1 MTIDSDLHTLATS
14 KNFAAL
20 STLAADGQPR
30 THVMWIDADDEH
42 VVFNTDIGRAKYRD
56 VKRDERVTV
65 AVIDQ
70 TNPYRYVEA
79 RGRVVAT
86 IEGDA
91 AADHINALSQ
101 RYLGTDYAGD
111 TTTRVIVKILPDAIH
126 KNGFAPH

>member
-1 MTIDSDLHTLATS
+1 MSIDPDLHALATA

-42 VVFNTDIGRAKYRD
+42 VVFNTDVSRAKYRD
-56 VKRDERVTV
+56 VQRDARVTV

-70 TNPYRYVEA
+70 SNPYRYVEA
-79 RGRVVAT
+79 RGRVVET

-91 AADHINALSQ
+91 AADHINSLSQ

-111 TTTRVIVKILPDAIH
+111 TTTRVIVKILPDNVH
-126 KNGFAPH
+126 KNGF